1 MSMAFAGISQ
11 TSNTSDTSLPIP
23 VTKLRRAVYLIE
35 QGKLCESEN
44 ALLYK
49 VIDNLET
56 KIVTKDSIIL
66 IYKKNEAD
74 YKTVVRYY
82 QDMNK
87 NGEEV
92 INNLDENL
100 GIQQKLLKRQKFN
113 KFLYGFVGLG
123 IGFFLTK

>member
-11 TSNTSDTSLPIP
+11 TSDTSLPIP
-23 VTKLRRAVYLIE
+23 VTKLRKAVFLIE

-56 KIVTKDSIIL
+56 KIVTKDSIIT

-74 YKTVVRYY
+74 YKAVVRYY

-92 INNLDENL
+92 IKNLEENL
-100 GIQQKLLKRQKFN
+100 AIHQKLIKRQKFN
-113 KFLYGFVGLG
+113 KYLYVFVGLG
-123 IGFFLTK
+123 IGFFIKK

>member
-11 TSNTSDTSLPIP
+11 TSDTSLPIP
-23 VTKLRRAVYLIE
+23 VTKLRKAVFLIE

-56 KIVTKDSIIL
+56 KIVTKDSIIT

-74 YKTVVRYY
+74 YKTVIRYY

-92 INNLDENL
+92 IKNLDENL
-100 GIQQKLLKRQKFN
+100 GIYQKLIKRQKFN
-113 KFLYGFVGLG
+113 KYLYVFVGLG
-123 IGFFLTK
+123 IGFFIKK